1 MSTIQN
7 LKSQIEDTEAIK
19 LVAQALEEISA
30 VQIRATRD
38 LVKQNIAFF
47 GEITNVYH
55 AVKVVALRHK
65 LLGEKTPL
73 LEKNGKT
80 ISVLLTSNEH
90 FYGGLDQELT
100 QLFVEK
106 TTTYPTDRLVIGKYG
121 TNYLK
126 NTAFPEP
133 FDPIIIGKDF
143 PTPEELKQI
152 VDKTYPYSK
161 VLFYHSKFVTVL
173 KQENEISD
181 ISGANVEQQAGSG
194 EFDYILEPDIDKM
207 LYFFENQILTLLF
220 KAIFLESRLS
230 RTSAR
235 MVSMYSAENNA
246 DNVLRHQRLQ
256 LSKTLRSIQNK
267 AILESFSANLSINK
281 SSTNEGEM
289 YENIIKGLNVFGR

>member
-1 MSTIQN
+1 REKHIKKILDLMPSDINSLKTIFTAEAVN
-7 LKSQIEDTEAIK
+7 LKQ
-19 LVAQALEEISA
+19 
-30 VQIRATRD
+30 
-38 LVKQNIAFF
+38 
-47 GEITNVYH
+47 
-55 AVKVVALRHK
+55 
-65 LLGEKTPL
+65 
-73 LEKNGKT
+73 
-80 ISVLLTSNEH
+80 
-90 FYGGLDQELT
+90 
-100 QLFVEK
+100 
-106 TTTYPTDRLVIGKYG
+106 
-121 TNYLK
+121 
-126 NTAFPEP
+126 
-133 FDPIIIGKDF
+133 
-143 PTPEELKQI
+143 EELKQI